1 MWTALLNGL
10 ALGIALQLCHRLRQ
24 ARLAHR
30 PSHPVPDT
38 SWMLPVI
45 TLTEIGAV
53 IAELCAP
60 NPDWPVA
67 GLDVMAATGMLL
79 VTLRFHRHHTTPTSR
94 GQLPTSITSPPRYRP

>member
-10 ALGIALQLCHRLRQ
+10 ALGFALQLCHRLRQ

-30 PSHPVPDT
+30 PAHTVPDA

-53 IAELCAP
+53 IAELCEP
-60 NPDWPVA
+60 NPDWLVV

-79 VTLRFHRHHTTPTSR
+79 ATLRFHRHHTTPTDQP
-94 GQLPTSITSPPRYRP
+94 QLPTSITHPPRYRP